1 MGNSKM
7 KKSLIFIIAISAL
20 LCNCGSRKESVT
32 LTSPA
37 DSVMKVT
44 ETEVTETEV
53 TETEDSA
60 SLAMG
65 ATKAD
70 EYYEQ
75 EQQLAEAYSNE
86 NSEHRLGGRMVKRN
100 GDYLLI
106 TMYLKA
112 ENGEV
117 SGKYFYHGNPEKEDI
132 LLKGRVAG
140 DSLMLT
146 EYDAQDRITGSFTGS
161 VWGGDTFEG
170 EWTSPDKK
178 RSLFFKLFY
187 DDRDYKQRKIIGL
200 KADEFSEPAG
210 KEQNL

>member
-1 MGNSKM
+1 M
-7 KKSLIFIIAISAL
+7 KNSLIFIVALSAL
-20 LCNCGSRKESVT
+20 LCSCGSRKENVT
-32 LTSPA
+32 LTAP
-37 DSVMKVT
+37 T
-44 ETEVTETEV
+44 ERAPEVPV
-53 TETEDSA
+53 TEDSA

-86 NSEHRLGGRMVKRN
+86 NREHRLGGRMVKRN
-100 GDYLLI
+100 GGYLLI

-117 SGKYFYHGNPEKEDI
+117 SGKYFYQGNPKKEDI
-132 LLKGRVAG
+132 LLKGRVIG

-146 EYDAQDRITGSFTGS
+146 EYDAHDRITGHFNGS
-161 VWGGDTFEG
+161 IFGNDTFEG
-170 EWTSPDKK
+170 EWTSPHKK

-187 DDRDYKQRKIIGL
+187 DDRDYEQRKILGL

-210 KEQNL
+210 EEQNL

>member
-1 MGNSKM
+1 MKNSF
-7 KKSLIFIIAISAL
+7 IFIMALSAV
-20 LCNCGSRKESVT
+20 LCSCGGRKESVP
-32 LTSPA
+32 LTAST
-37 DSVMKVT
+37 DSVVQVT
-44 ETEVTETEV
+44 G
-53 TETEDSA
+53 TEDSA

-75 EQQLAEAYSNE
+75 EQQLTEAFSNA
-86 NSEHRLGGRMVKRN
+86 NSEYHLGGRIVKRN

-117 SGKYFYHGNPEKEDI
+117 SGKYFYQGNPEKEDI

-187 DDRDYKQRKIIGL
+187 DDRDYEERKIIGL
-200 KADEFSEPAG
+200 KADEFAEPAG
-210 KEQNL
+210 EEQNL